1 MESEVVCARLT
12 RTSVFIAEGDRM
24 EQIAGSWDSEDCQ
37 FSVVELETQETALN
51 RFRISGH

>member
-1 MESEVVCARLT
+1 
-12 RTSVFIAEGDRM
+12 M